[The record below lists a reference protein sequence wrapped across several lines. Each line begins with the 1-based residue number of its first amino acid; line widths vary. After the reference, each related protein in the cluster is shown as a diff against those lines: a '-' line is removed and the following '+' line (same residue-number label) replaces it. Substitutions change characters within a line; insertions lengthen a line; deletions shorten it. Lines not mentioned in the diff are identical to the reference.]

1 MEWSELRAT
10 LLSWLLV
17 PLTALDWWIAWGR
30 LPERVVMKT
39 GPSGHPTS
47 WATRDQAMTFDLVLL
62 AGILAFTTVL
72 TLIVAFAQ
80 PEKATRVS
88 IGTAACNAF
97 VFLVLNG
104 VLWFVQV
111 P

>member
-1 MEWSELRAT
+1 MELSQLRAT
-10 LLSWLLV
+10 LWSWLLV
-17 PLTALDWWIAWGR
+17 PLTALDWWFAWAR

-39 GPSGHPTS
+39 GPSGQPTS
-47 WATRDQAMTFDLVLL
+47 WAPREQAMTFDLVLL